1 MKSYTLRPDIFT
13 LNVNFTLSGTVS
25 GKDVEGDWISLLLM
39 IVVFRTFVYVITC
52 YMMSNVMRTE
62 ADLNR
67 VGVCVRVIATCTC
80 HSDDYTNA
88 TYF

>member
-52 YMMSNVMRTE
+52 YMMSNVMSDRGRLE
-62 ADLNR
+62 PCR
-67 VGVCVRVIATCTC
+67 SVCTC
-80 HSDDYTNA
+80 HSDVYVS
-88 TYF
+88 